1 MTNDWRDWKPNVN
14 EKVDEEK
21 LIGRKFIYFS
31 IFFILIIIISNL
43 KIIEVLSL
51 ADGKIIP
58 QGRIK
63 FVQHLEGGIVEEILI
78 KEGQKV
84 ETSQPLVILSKEK
97 ASSEFEEINSRL
109 KSINLSI
116 LRVNSEKEKLN
127 NIIIPDR
134 MKNLFDNDLIKF
146 ENELLKSRKKAID
159 SERKSKV
166 SNIDKSKQNLINLK
180 KRLKI
185 VKEQESISEKLLK
198 AEATNRL
205 RHLELLRELSDV
217 ESKIDE
223 QKSLILFNENEL
235 EKVNN
240 NYDEQLNQEL
250 SALKK
255 EKEEL
260 NKRIQKYSDSLNR
273 TVLKSP
279 VTGIVKLISVNS
291 KGAIVA
297 PGVTVVEIVPDNEKL
312 IVEAK
317 LPLSEIGYIS
327 NGLDAKIRLNT
338 PEGSRFRAL
347 EGEVVFVGADRIS
360 ISDKNEESYYLV
372 KIETKETSFSKKNEN
387 FELFSGV
394 PVIVGIITGKRS
406 FIDYFLTPFKN
417 KVSFALSER

>member
-180 KRLKI
+180 KD
-185 VKEQESISEKLLK
+185 SKLLK
-198 AEATNRL
+198 N
-205 RHLELLRELSDV
+205 
-217 ESKIDE
+217 K
-223 QKSLILFNENEL
+223 
-235 EKVNN
+235 
-240 NYDEQLNQEL
+240 NQ
-250 SALKK
+250 
-255 EKEEL
+255 
-260 NKRIQKYSDSLNR
+260 
-273 TVLKSP
+273 
-279 VTGIVKLISVNS
+279 
-291 KGAIVA
+291 
-297 PGVTVVEIVPDNEKL
+297 
-312 IVEAK
+312 
-317 LPLSEIGYIS
+317 
-327 NGLDAKIRLNT
+327 
-338 PEGSRFRAL
+338 
-347 EGEVVFVGADRIS
+347 
-360 ISDKNEESYYLV
+360 
-372 KIETKETSFSKKNEN
+372 
-387 FELFSGV
+387 
-394 PVIVGIITGKRS
+394 
-406 FIDYFLTPFKN
+406 
-417 KVSFALSER
+417 